1 MEHNQF
7 VRVMIIGAF
16 VLMTWLFFP
25 FLKSFFVAFLLLTAF
40 APLQNVVEYQLIKIR
55 WMRPYRELLGASL
68 ITLLLFF
75 VLFVPILFFV
85 YYVASHPSELKEIAL
100 TYQMQIMK
108 LLSHLPSSFDWMREI
123 VITLIH
129 KASEYQT
136 QIISTL
142 AVSVGNG
149 ILGFLGALGEMIMIV
164 IFFFFLALFRRPIT
178 LAIAPVIPVRRRI
191 RQEFVQDMIA
201 TTATGFYSLIGVAVA
216 QGLAFGIFISFF
228 HLYDPWLFG
237 LMIAVT
243 SVIPIVGT
251 ALIWIPVALNEFI
264 NGHNLNAVVILIYSW
279 AMLSFFIDNIV
290 RLIILQQ
297 INKLFSHGRQTINDF
312 LIFFA
317 LIAGL
322 TTFGFWGFLLG
333 PAIVAFVVT
342 LLRMLRR
349 NHVSRVKTS
358 EPELRRADDLI
369 LLSRK

>member
-7 VRVMIIGAF
+7 VKVMIIGACI
-16 VLMTWLFFP
+16 LMTWLFFP

-40 APLQNVVEYQLIKIR
+40 APLQNVVEYELIKIR

-68 ITLLLFF
+68 MTLLLFF
-75 VLFVPILFFV
+75 VLFVPIIFFV
-85 YYVASHPSELKEIAL
+85 YYIASHTTELKDMAY
-100 TYQMQIMK
+100 TYQIQSMQLI
-108 LLSHLPSSFDWMREI
+108 SHLPNSFDWVREI
-123 VITLIH
+123 VATLIH

-136 QIISTL
+136 QIISSL

-164 IFFFFLALFRRPIT
+164 IFFFFLAWFRRPIT
-178 LAIAPVIPVRRRI
+178 LAIAPVIPVKRRV
-191 RQEFVQDMIA
+191 RQEFVKDMIA
-201 TTATGFYSLIGVAVA
+201 TTATGFYTLIGVAVA

-228 HLYDPWLFG
+228 DVYDPWLFG

-264 NGHNLNAVVILIYSW
+264 NGNNLNALIILIYSW
-279 AMLSFFIDNIV
+279 AMLSFFIDNVV

-342 LLRMLRR
+342 LLRILRR
-349 NHVSRVKTS
+349 NHISHIKTS
-358 EPELRRADDLI
+358 ETQLRRASDRV
-369 LLSRK
+369 LLSTK